1 MVKPMAADLG
11 WSRSAISAAIFLNMA
26 VYAVSLLI
34 TGRLYDR
41 YGPKWI
47 LAVSS
52 LLFSVGYM
60 LMATMGSLWEF
71 YLYFGVGVGICTGSG
86 YSPVVATIS
95 KWFVKRRALAIAV
108 ALTGIVLGQ
117 MAFSPLAARKAPP

>member
-71 YLYFGVGVGICTGSG
+71 YLYFGVLNAAGLGGTTTVIDVFIEEMPCHIASM
-86 YSPVVATIS
+86 PV
-95 KWFVKRRALAIAV
+95 AV
-108 ALTGIVLGQ
+108 NIQCHSARHKEVVL
-117 MAFSPLAARKAPP
+117 